1 MGKGKSLSDICYG
14 FVGYICK
21 EYLFTPALFT
31 EDNDMKKK
39 YAVLFAAVFAAAVF
53 SGCSDSAP
61 VTENSGAA
69 VQTEANEGA
78 DV

>member
-1 MGKGKSLSDICYG
+1 
-14 FVGYICK
+14 
-21 EYLFTPALFT
+21 
-31 EDNDMKKK
+31 MKKK